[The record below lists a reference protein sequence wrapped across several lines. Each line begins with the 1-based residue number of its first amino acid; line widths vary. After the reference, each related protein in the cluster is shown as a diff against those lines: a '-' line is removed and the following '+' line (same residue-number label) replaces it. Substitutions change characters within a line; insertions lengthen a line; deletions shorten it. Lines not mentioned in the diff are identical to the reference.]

1 MFTATR
7 VILGDTPVLLLG
19 LSTGRKRVV
28 VRNLADVRVYLGGVD
43 VTADDGFPLDPG
55 ETFRTST
62 VSPEDPLYGVT
73 HGHEAEVAV
82 LYV

>member
-1 MFTATR
+1 MFTALR
-7 VILGDTPVLLLG
+7 VLLSDTPVLLLSI
-19 LSTGRKRVV
+19 STGRKRVV
-28 VRNLADVRVYLGGVD
+28 VRNLADVRIYLGGVT

-62 VSPEDPLYGVT
+62 VSPEDPLYAVT
-73 HGHEAEVAV
+73 QGHEAEVAV